1 MGQPRRRAGVVRG
14 RRLSV
19 PGRTLT
25 PGREPPAKAQT
36 VMPRTTNVA
45 VTRAAADGPARAS
58 AIEVAQ
64 LGAGIRAAGTAALQS
79 L

>member
-1 MGQPRRRAGVVRG
+1 
-14 RRLSV
+14 
-19 PGRTLT
+19 
-25 PGREPPAKAQT
+25 
-36 VMPRTTNVA
+36 MPRTTNVA